1 MSVRLTP
8 SSGPSSDP
16 IVFAIGSDATFL
28 TSAVVAHEPA
38 GRVIILALDGLTA
51 AAVRQELEQRSLPA
65 AGRITILVGPEYA
78 GASGA
83 WRPTASPHD
92 DPPVVIDTV
101 AQARQPDAV
110 ADAEQVVRRIIDEA
124 RANAEARRTHAGRYL
139 LHTLANAPSIA
150 HEGDVASL
158 TGSFA
163 GVPAVIVG
171 AGPSLDGMIPEL
183 AACRTRAI
191 VIAADTAA
199 RPMLALGAA
208 PHFIVALDPAESNAM
223 HLSALHNPR
232 SAWLVA
238 EASLHPTALAAFQ
251 GRTFF
256 CNVSNHQPW
265 PWLASLGLGR
275 GQLSAWGSVATSA
288 LDLAL
293 RMGCSPVIF
302 AGLDFAFVDSRPYCR
317 GTTFESQWAVWMAGG
332 QDFQGICNLLIN
344 RWPSALEPDA
354 DGHLVRTAPHL
365 IAFRNWMRERIEAA
379 AGVRFFNVTPGGILH
394 HPKIELASFA
404 DVLADAPPIDSRSLE
419 IHVRARQRARTGSS
433 EGLARLFSAV
443 EDLLAHEDGV
453 RDDIRREWLEFAGG
467 SIRAEAILSVLRSRE
482 YLAWTLGRQHV
493 GDRITATAG

>member
-1 MSVRLTP
+1 MS
-8 SSGPSSDP
+8 
-16 IVFAIGSDATFL
+16 AA
-28 TSAVVAHEPA
+28 VAHEPA
-38 GRVIILALDGLTA
+38 GRVIILALDSAAA
-51 AAVRQELEQRSLPA
+51 AAVQQELEQTSLAA

-83 WRPTASPHD
+83 WRPTALPHD
-92 DPPVVIDTV
+92 DPQVVIDTV
-101 AQARQPDAV
+101 AQAGQPDAV
-110 ADAEQVVRRIIDEA
+110 AGAEQVVRRITDEA

-139 LHTLANAPSIA
+139 LHTLANAPNVA

-158 TGSFA
+158 TGSFS
-163 GVPAVIVG
+163 GVPAIIVG

-199 RPMLALGAA
+199 RPMLALGVA
-208 PHFIVALDPAESNAM
+208 PHFIVAIDPAESNAM
-223 HLSALHNPR
+223 HLSGLHSPR
-232 SAWLVA
+232 GAWLVA

-256 CNVSNHQPW
+256 CNVSDHQPW

-275 GQLSAWGSVATSA
+275 GRLSAWGSVATSA

-293 RMGCSPVIF
+293 RMGCGPIVF

-317 GTTFESQWAVWMAGG
+317 GTTFEAQWAAWMAGG
-332 QDFQGICNLLIN
+332 QDFQAICNLLIN

-354 DGHLVRTAPHL
+354 DGRLVRTAPHL
-365 IAFRNWMRERIEAA
+365 IAFRNWIRERIDATS
-379 AGVRFFNVTPGGILH
+379 GVRFFNATPGGILH

-404 DVLADAPPIDSRSLE
+404 DVLADAPSIDGRSLE
-419 IHVRARQRARTGSS
+419 MHVRGRHRARTGSS

-443 EDLLAHEDGV
+443 DDMLTNEAGF
-453 RDDIRREWLEFAGG
+453 RDDVRKEWLEFAGG
-467 SIRAEAILSVLRSRE
+467 SIRADAILSVLRSRE
-482 YLAWTLGRQHV
+482 FLAWRLGCQDASHRTV
-493 GDRITATAG
+493 ATAG